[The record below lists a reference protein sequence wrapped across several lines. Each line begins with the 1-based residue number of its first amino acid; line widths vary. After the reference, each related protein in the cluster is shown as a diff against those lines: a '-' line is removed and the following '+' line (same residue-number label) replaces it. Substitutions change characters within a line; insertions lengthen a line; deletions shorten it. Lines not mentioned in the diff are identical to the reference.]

1 MRRGDFQKGVGGVKM
16 RDICVKNLTCSYEQ
30 KTIFDNFDVTFEQ
43 GKINVILGGSGVGK
57 TTLLNAI
64 AGIKSYEG
72 QIEGCEGGVSYIF
85 QKDRLIP
92 SISVYKNLDLILK
105 GVVKDKAER
114 KRMIEQTAVDLEI
127 SDVLKS
133 LPSEISGGQAQRVSM
148 ARAFLYPSDVMLLD
162 EPFKALDTALK
173 TRLIKQFAALQEKKN
188 KTVVFVTHAI
198 DECLLLADDYFVFD
212 DAPVKIVLQGK
223 INSKKSERKLTDK
236 SLEETRNL
244 LLQAIV

>member
-1 MRRGDFQKGVGGVKM
+1 M

-92 SISVYKNLDLILK
+92 SIAVYKNLDLILK

-236 SLEETRNL
+236 ALEETRNL

>member
-1 MRRGDFQKGVGGVKM
+1 M

-92 SISVYKNLDLILK
+92 SISVYNNLDLILK

-127 SDVLKS
+127 FDVLKS

-223 INSKKSERKLTDK
+223 INSKKSERILTDK
-236 SLEETRNL
+236 ALEETRNL

>member
-1 MRRGDFQKGVGGVKM
+1 M

-223 INSKKSERKLTDK
+223 INSKKSERILTDK
-236 SLEETRNL
+236 ALEETRNL

>member
-1 MRRGDFQKGVGGVKM
+1 M

-43 GKINVILGGSGVGK
+43 GKINVILGGNGVGK

-236 SLEETRNL
+236 ALEETRNS

>member
-1 MRRGDFQKGVGGVKM
+1 M

-105 GVVKDKAER
+105 GVVKYKAER

-223 INSKKSERKLTDK
+223 INSKKSERILTDK
-236 SLEETRNL
+236 ALEETRNL

>member
-1 MRRGDFQKGVGGVKM
+1 MS
-16 RDICVKNLTCSYEQ
+16 DIRVKNFTCSYEQ
-30 KTIFDNFDVTFEQ
+30 KTIFDNFNVTFEQ

-57 TTLLNAI
+57 TTLLNAV

-114 KRMIEQTAVDLEI
+114 KTMIEQTADDLEI

-133 LPSEISGGQAQRVSM
+133 LPSEISGGQAQRASM

-236 SLEETRNL
+236 ALEETRNL

>member
-1 MRRGDFQKGVGGVKM
+1 M

-105 GVVKDKAER
+105 EVVKDKAER

-127 SDVLKS
+127 FDVLKS

-236 SLEETRNL
+236 ALEETRNL

>member
-1 MRRGDFQKGVGGVKM
+1 MS
-16 RDICVKNLTCSYEQ
+16 DISVKNFTCSYEQ

-236 SLEETRNL
+236 ALEETRNL

>member
-1 MRRGDFQKGVGGVKM
+1 MKDV
-16 RDICVKNLTCSYEQ
+16 IIKNFTCGYEQ
-30 KTIFDNFDVTFEQ
+30 KTVFENFDVTFGQ
-43 GKINVILGGSGVGK
+43 GKINVVLGGSGVGK
-57 TTLLNAI
+57 TTLLNAL
-64 AGIKSYEG
+64 AGLKTYEG
-72 QIEGCEGGVSYIF
+72 SIEGCEDGVSYIF

-127 SDVLKS
+127 FDVLKS

-236 SLEETRNL
+236 ALEETRNL

>member
-1 MRRGDFQKGVGGVKM
+1 M

-173 TRLIKQFAALQEKKN
+173 TRLIKQFAALQKKKN

-198 DECLLLADDYFVFD
+198 DEGLLLADDYFVFD

-236 SLEETRNL
+236 ALEETRNS

>member
-1 MRRGDFQKGVGGVKM
+1 MS
-16 RDICVKNLTCSYEQ
+16 DIRVKNFTCSYEQ
-30 KTIFDNFDVTFEQ
+30 KTIFNNFDVTFEQ

-236 SLEETRNL
+236 ALEETRNL

>member
-1 MRRGDFQKGVGGVKM
+1 M

-114 KRMIEQTAVDLEI
+114 KSMIEQTAVDLEI
-127 SDVLKS
+127 FDVLKS

-198 DECLLLADDYFVFD
+198 DECLLLADDYFMFD

-236 SLEETRNL
+236 ALEETRNL

>member
-1 MRRGDFQKGVGGVKM
+1 M

-127 SDVLKS
+127 FDVLKS

-148 ARAFLYPSDVMLLD
+148 ARAFLYPSDVILLD

-236 SLEETRNL
+236 ALEETRNL

>member
-1 MRRGDFQKGVGGVKM
+1 M

-198 DECLLLADDYFVFD
+198 DESLLLADDYFVFD

-236 SLEETRNL
+236 ALEETRNS

>member
-1 MRRGDFQKGVGGVKM
+1 M

-127 SDVLKS
+127 FDVLKS

-148 ARAFLYPSDVMLLD
+148 ARAFLYPSDVILLD

-236 SLEETRNL
+236 ALEETRNS

>member
-1 MRRGDFQKGVGGVKM
+1 M

-30 KTIFDNFDVTFEQ
+30 KTIFDNFDITFEQ

-223 INSKKSERKLTDK
+223 INSKNSERKLTDK
-236 SLEETRNL
+236 ALEETRNL
-244 LLQAIV
+244 LLQVIV

>member
-1 MRRGDFQKGVGGVKM
+1 M

-105 GVVKDKAER
+105 GVVKDKAEH

-127 SDVLKS
+127 FDVLKS

-173 TRLIKQFAALQEKKN
+173 TRLIKQFEALQEKKN

-236 SLEETRNL
+236 ALEETRNL
-244 LLQAIV
+244 LLQVIV

>member
-1 MRRGDFQKGVGGVKM
+1 MS
-16 RDICVKNLTCSYEQ
+16 DIRVKNFTCSYEQ

-105 GVVKDKAER
+105 GVVKNKAER
-114 KRMIEQTAVDLEI
+114 KRMIEQTAVDLEF

-236 SLEETRNL
+236 ALEETRNS

>member
-1 MRRGDFQKGVGGVKM
+1 M

-72 QIEGCEGGVSYIF
+72 QIEGCEDGVSYIF

-236 SLEETRNL
+236 ALEETRNL

>member
-1 MRRGDFQKGVGGVKM
+1 M

-127 SDVLKS
+127 FDVLKS

-212 DAPVKIVLQGK
+212 DAPVKIVLQEK

-236 SLEETRNL
+236 ALEETRNS

>member
-1 MRRGDFQKGVGGVKM
+1 M

-127 SDVLKS
+127 FDVLKS

-223 INSKKSERKLTDK
+223 INSKKSERILTDK
-236 SLEETRNL
+236 ALEETRNS

>member
-1 MRRGDFQKGVGGVKM
+1 M

-198 DECLLLADDYFVFD
+198 DECLLLADAYFVFD

-236 SLEETRNL
+236 ALEETRNL

>member
-1 MRRGDFQKGVGGVKM
+1 M

-223 INSKKSERKLTDK
+223 INSKKSERRLTDK
-236 SLEETRNL
+236 ALEETRNL

>member
-1 MRRGDFQKGVGGVKM
+1 MS
-16 RDICVKNLTCSYEQ
+16 DIRVKNFTCSYGQ

-64 AGIKSYEG
+64 ANIKSYEG

-105 GVVKDKAER
+105 GIVKDKAER
-114 KRMIEQTAVDLEI
+114 KKMIEQTADDLEI

-173 TRLIKQFAALQEKKN
+173 TRLIKQFAALQTKKQ

-223 INSKKSERKLTDK
+223 INSDKSERKLTDK
-236 SLEETRNL
+236 VLEETRNS

>member
-1 MRRGDFQKGVGGVKM
+1 M
-16 RDICVKNLTCSYEQ
+16 RDIYVKNLTCSYEQ

-43 GKINVILGGSGVGK
+43 SKINVILGGSGVGK

-236 SLEETRNL
+236 ALEETRNS